1 MKSHI
6 NVVYVKNIII
16 LYQICNNIKKFI
28 KKKFLIFLIFFLS
41 ILRKIEQNFNVLTVE
56 INIIINQIYKS
67 I

>member
-6 NVVYVKNIII
+6 NVVYVENIII

-41 ILRKIEQNFNVLTVE
+41 ILRKIE
-56 INIIINQIYKS
+56 
-67 I
+67 

>member
-28 KKKFLIFLIFFLS
+28 S